1 MKIIPAVILMLLVL
15 FAPARAADEEKTAR
29 KPAATIAELDVRIAK
44 ALADA
49 RIPGASIAI
58 IENNTIILA
67 KGYGVS
73 DLKASTPVTTET
85 VFRAGSISKS
95 LTSIAI
101 MMLVEEG
108 KLSLDDKLSDLMPEL
123 RIENQWEA
131 TNPIRLVH
139 LLEHTT
145 GFNDFDFKKYLI
157 EGSDVPLSRATEL
170 YGPYKSRWKPGTR
183 MSYCNAGPVI
193 AGRIIEKASG
203 QDFETFMTSR
213 LTGPLG
219 MQSAAWTRTPT
230 IATRLAKS
238 YRDENGTEARF
249 VELVGRPSGSLSVTA
264 RDLARLPLML
274 LGRGTLDGRTYLTS
288 ASVDRIESTGTTRGA
303 DAGFTQGYGLGNMA
317 SYAGKV
323 VFRGHDG
330 VVDGFRA
337 KYAYAPGHGM
347 GFVIMGNLAK
357 PELLEAAHEIRLY
370 LERNLKEPVPTPR
383 PLAAQDLADF
393 PGFYGSITPRQEKL
407 AVLTSLV
414 WRQVQ
419 ARDGT
424 LTIGGEPAVHVGNGV
439 FQTKGAAV
447 PDFLITRTTDGI
459 ELYHGLGAERR
470 LPDWQVAATITF
482 LVAFVTVLLLDLL
495 FMPFW
500 LWGLLTGRLA
510 QRGGLS
516 IRLVPALAM
525 LTLVVGGFTLILI
538 LSLNDVELL
547 GKASTAGWLLYG
559 LTLAI
564 PALGAATLVRAAMGA
579 PDANLFVRLLA
590 WANGLVVITAAGHLW
605 AYGWIGMKI
614 WA

>member
-15 FAPARAADEEKTAR
+15 FAPARAANEEKTAR

-49 RIPGASIAI
+49 RIPGASIAV
-58 IENNTIILA
+58 IENNTIVLA

-108 KLSLDDKLSDLMPEL
+108 KLSLDDKLSDLVPEL
-123 RIENQWEA
+123 RIENPWEA
-131 TNPIRLVH
+131 THPLRLVH
-139 LLEHTT
+139 LLEHTA
-145 GFNDFDFKKYLI
+145 GFDDIDFSSYLL
-157 EGSDVPLSRATEL
+157 EGADVPLSRAAEL
-170 YGPYKSRWKPGTR
+170 YGPYKSRWKPGKR
-183 MSYCNAGPVI
+183 MSYANGGPVV

-203 QDFETFMTSR
+203 QTFETFMTSR

-219 MQSAAWTRTPT
+219 MQSAAWTRTPA
-230 IATRLAKS
+230 IAPRLSKS
-238 YRDENGTEARF
+238 YKDEAGTEQKF
-249 VELVGRPSGSLSVTA
+249 FEIIGRPSGSLNVTA
-264 RDLARLPLML
+264 QDLARIPLML
-274 LGRGTLDGRTYLTS
+274 LGRGSLEGRAYLAS
-288 ASVDRIESTGTTRGA
+288 ASVDRIERTGTTRGA
-303 DAGFTQGYGLGNMA
+303 EAGFTDGYGLGNMA
-317 SYAGKV
+317 SHSGKV
-323 VFRGHDG
+323 LFRGHDG
-330 VVDGFRA
+330 AIDGFLA
-337 KYAYAPGHGM
+337 KYAYAPGHGI
-347 GFVIMGNLAK
+347 GYVIMGNLAK
-357 PELLEAAHEIRLY
+357 PELLDAAREIRSY
-370 LERNLKEPVPTPR
+370 LERNLKEPVPSSR

-393 PGFYGSITPRQEKL
+393 PGFYAPVTPRQEKL
-407 AVLTSLV
+407 AVLTSLA
-414 WRQVQ
+414 WRQIE
-419 ARDGT
+419 ASDGM
-424 LTIGGEPAVHVGNGV
+424 LTIGGEPAVHVGNRL
-439 FQTKGAAV
+439 FQTKGAAT
-447 PDFLITRTTDGI
+447 PDLVITRTSDGI
-459 ELYHGLGAERR
+459 ELYEGLGAERR
-470 LPDWQVAATITF
+470 LPDWQVAATVTF
-482 LVAFVTVLLLDLL
+482 LIAFVTVLLLDLL

-500 LWGLLTGRLA
+500 LWGVLTGRLA

-564 PALGAATLVRAAMGA
+564 PALGAATLVRAAIGA

>member
-1 MKIIPAVILMLLVL
+1 MKFLPAALMLLLVL
-15 FAPARAADEEKTAR
+15 SFTARAANDAMPAR
-29 KPAATIAELDVRIAK
+29 KPATSIAELDARIAK
-44 ALADA
+44 TLADA
-49 RIPGASIAI
+49 RIPGASVAV

-73 DLKASTPVTTET
+73 DVKASTPVTTET

-95 LTSIAI
+95 LTSIGI

-108 KLSLDDKLSDLMPEL
+108 KLSLDDKLSDLMPEV
-123 RIENQWEA
+123 RIENPWEA

-145 GFNDFDFKKYLI
+145 GFNDFDFKQYLI
-157 EGSDVPLSRATEL
+157 EGSNMPLSRTTEL

-203 QDFETFMTSR
+203 QTFETFMTSR

-219 MQSAAWTRTPT
+219 MQSAAWTRTPA

-249 VELVGRPSGSLSVTA
+249 VELVGRPSGGLSVTA

-274 LGRGTLDGRTYLTS
+274 LGRGTLDDRTYLTS
-288 ASVDRIESTGTTRGA
+288 ASVDRIERTGTTRGA

-357 PELLEAAHEIRLY
+357 PELFDAAHEIRLY
-370 LERNLKEPVPTPR
+370 LERNLKDPAPAPR
-383 PLAAQDLADF
+383 ALAAQDLADF
-393 PGFYGSITPRQEKL
+393 PGFYRSITPRQEKL
-407 AVLTSLV
+407 AVLTSLA

-419 ARDGT
+419 ARDAT
-424 LTIGGEPAVHVGNGV
+424 LAIAGEPTVHVGNGL

-470 LPDWQVAATITF
+470 LPVWQVAATITF
-482 LVAFVTVLLLDLL
+482 LVAMVAVLLADLV

-500 LWGLLTGRLA
+500 LWGFLAGRLA

-525 LTLVVGGFTLILI
+525 LALVTCAVTLQLLLG
-538 LSLNDVELL
+538 LSDIELL
-547 GKASTAGWLLYG
+547 GKPSTGGWLLYG
-559 LTLAI
+559 LSLAI
-564 PALGAATLVRAAMGA
+564 PVLGAATLVRSAMGA

-590 WANGLVVITAAGHLW
+590 WANGLVVMTAAGHMW